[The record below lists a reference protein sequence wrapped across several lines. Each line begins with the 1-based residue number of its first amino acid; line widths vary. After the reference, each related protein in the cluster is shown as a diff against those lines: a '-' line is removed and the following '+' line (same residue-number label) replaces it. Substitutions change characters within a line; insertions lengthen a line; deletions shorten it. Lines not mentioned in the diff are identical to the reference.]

1 MWETIKHWFRMDP
14 VRALTVIAFVPRLI
28 AAIFSE
34 GYFAHDDHFLVIE
47 AAGSWVDGAD
57 YNNWLPWNQGD
68 SPRPSGHSF
77 FFVGLHYLLL
87 YLLKTIGIVDPKLM
101 MIVVR
106 ILLAIWSL
114 VVVRVG
120 YRIALR
126 LSNEEIAWRTGL
138 FLALFYFMPFLAVR
152 NLVEVACIPFLML
165 GAYHLVRSKDEIGL
179 KDALM
184 AGIWIGLAI
193 NVRFQ
198 TLFFAIGPGL
208 AFLLQKKWKQ
218 TIYFGLGIVVP
229 IAALQGSIDL
239 ILWGRPF
246 AEISEYILYN
256 LYNTTTYGV
265 LPWYNYLLLLAG
277 IFLPFLGLAVMFGF
291 FRRTTPLLLWLP
303 TLLFIAIHSYFPNK
317 QERFLLP
324 IIPLF
329 FVIGYISWEQWRLAS
344 RWWQKNNR
352 LWCGHLVGVHVLN
365 LAIMVVLCFTYSKRS
380 RVEALYA
387 LRDHRPLKGI
397 IIEDTYGQ
405 EAPMPPLFYL
415 GQWDPHVLPWT
426 DPTADLALVLEDYPV
441 HEKPE
446 IILFFGEED
455 LDQRIARVTEAMG
468 PLREIGR
475 SEPGMVDRVVHWLN
489 PVNRNE
495 TIVTMET
502 ES

>member
-1 MWETIKHWFRMDP
+1 M
-14 VRALTVIAFVPRLI
+14 RALTVIAFVPRLI
-28 AAIFSE
+28 AAFFSE

-77 FFVGLHYLLL
+77 FFVGLHYLFF
-87 YLLKTIGIVDPKLM
+87 YILKTIGVSDPKSM
-101 MIVVR
+101 MIAVR

-126 LSNEEIAWRTGL
+126 LSNAEIAWRTGL

-165 GAYHLVRSKDEIGL
+165 GAYHLVRNKNEIGL
-179 KDALM
+179 KDALI

-208 AFLLQKKWKQ
+208 AFLLQKKWKH
-218 TIYFGLGIVVP
+218 TIYYGIGILGPIV
-229 IAALQGSIDL
+229 ALQGMIDI
-239 ILWGRPF
+239 ILWGIPF
-246 AEISEYILYN
+246 AEITEYVLYN

-277 IFLPFLGLAVMFGF
+277 IYLPFLGLAVLFGF
-291 FRRTTPLLLWLP
+291 VRRTAPLLLWLP
-303 TLLFIAIHSYFPNK
+303 MLLFIAIHSYFPNK

-329 FVIGYISWEQWRLAS
+329 FVVGHVSWEQYLATS
-344 RWWQKNNR
+344 KWWQNKAG
-352 LWCGHLVGVHVLN
+352 LWRGHVLWIHSLN
-365 LAIMVVLCFTYSKRS
+365 FVILVVLCFTYSKRS
-380 RVEALYA
+380 RVEALYS

-397 IIEDTYGQ
+397 VIEDTYGK

-415 GQWDPHVLPWT
+415 GQWDTNVLPWT
-426 DPTADLALVLEDYPV
+426 DPTADLAVVLDDYPLN
-441 HEKPE
+441 EKPE

-455 LDQRIARVTEAMG
+455 INNRIARVTEAMG
-468 PLREIGR
+468 PLHEIGR
-475 SEPGMVDRVVHWLN
+475 SEPGLVDRVVHWLN

-495 TIVTMET
+495 TIVTMAT
-502 ES
+502 GPQ

>member
-1 MWETIKHWFRMDP
+1 MDP